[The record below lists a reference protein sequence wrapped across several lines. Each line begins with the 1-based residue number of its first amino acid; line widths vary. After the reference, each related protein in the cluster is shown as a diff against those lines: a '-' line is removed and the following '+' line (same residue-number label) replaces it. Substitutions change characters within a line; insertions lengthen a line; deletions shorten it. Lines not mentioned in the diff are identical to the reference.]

1 MCWVNQKM
9 NSTNME
15 HMNKLI
21 CMLKLVGI
29 SDYEENNVSN
39 KNYHGTTDLFQTQK
53 GVVKAG
59 YCHPA
64 YLTYMQS
71 TS

>member
-1 MCWVNQKM
+1 
-9 NSTNME
+9 
-15 HMNKLI
+15 
-21 CMLKLVGI
+21 MLKLVGI